1 MESISPCQTRIKETI
16 QTTHLAL
23 VDENNLSTGEKNP
36 VYRKNDCQG
45 KIKERGFLI
54 MSFISASSCIL

>member
-23 VDENNLSTGEKNP
+23 VDENNLSTYEKLQSTGRMI
-36 VYRKNDCQG
+36 V
-45 KIKERGFLI
+45 KERSRKEAF
-54 MSFISASSCIL
+54 